1 MTARQSYIPLCYLK
15 QTYFMVFG
23 YMYVSVCAQGI
34 FLFLLVSGD
43 RSQIAQAYLKF
54 ILWLRIAFTS

>member
-1 MTARQSYIPLCYLK
+1 
-15 QTYFMVFG
+15 
-23 YMYVSVCAQGI
+23 MYVSVCAQGI

-43 RSQIAQAYLKF
+43 RSHIAQAYLKF